1 MGDKTAEIPVPSK
14 RIVGTAT
21 SLKTRSVVKK
31 SGLAEDLKTGYKIAG
46 AVGIAAAA
54 ITHPTE
60 TKNTAWYIAHHLPVR
75 GVERGANESLE
86 ARYAKLVD
94 PRDRENDVDVDLL
107 YPNLTVEEK
116 VDLNSQLQNE
126 RSIVSEHY
134 LTDEAIKNIKDL
146 KPFIDQFALDWGVPP
161 DLLLGMIIVE
171 STGNQYAANQQK
183 DAEGNIISRAKGSVQ
198 ITDPMAIA
206 HGLIITDYD
215 LDDPNYDPTLDPDQ
229 RYDINIALQV
239 VVDELS
245 GAYARW
251 GDWSLAAWEWHAG
264 AKNIYSALQ
273 IYVSHKDDIELPDAI
288 GVSDDVLSA
297 QIAKLYRDK
306 ITQDN
311 INLFRLINNPAVY
324 AEFSGPEWDNTLI
337 YVLRALA
344 AIEEY
349 RAKLQ
354 DF

>member
-126 RSIVSEHY
+126 RSIIREEYLPGVSMENVEM
-134 LTDEAIKNIKDL
+134 LLPLIEQSAKDEAASKAWYD
-146 KPFIDQFALDWGVPP
+146 
-161 DLLLGMIIVE
+161 
-171 STGNQYAANQQK
+171 AAVQQSQQNLEEWK
-183 DAEGNIISRAKGSVQ
+183 K
-198 ITDPMAIA
+198 A
-206 HGLIITDYD
+206 HG
-215 LDDPNYDPTLDPDQ
+215 
-229 RYDINIALQV
+229 
-239 VVDELS
+239 
-245 GAYARW
+245 
-251 GDWSLAAWEWHAG
+251 
-264 AKNIYSALQ
+264 
-273 IYVSHKDDIELPDAI
+273 
-288 GVSDDVLSA
+288 
-297 QIAKLYRDK
+297 
-306 ITQDN
+306 
-311 INLFRLINNPAVY
+311 F
-324 AEFSGPEWDNTLI
+324 
-337 YVLRALA
+337 
-344 AIEEY
+344 
-349 RAKLQ
+349 
-354 DF
+354 